1 MENTVSVVIPSI
13 GSPDLLVAIAS
24 VLAQSFNL
32 LEIIVVDDSLDSSVD
47 LRDFS
52 ADGLFKISTGG
63 GKGPSAS
70 RNLGTSIAKGSWI
83 AYLDEDDEW
92 LPNKISDQI
101 SFAQKSGADLIL
113 TSAIFYAKKRSL
125 RPKILLTKNRSPIEN
140 LYDKPNLFKNHVY
153 LPMSSVI
160 VRKEIASKFSF
171 DENLTER
178 ENLIFLEKIY
188 QNGFSI
194 IQMREF
200 LTVINFDSNKSISRI
215 DLSTEIR
222 WYETL
227 SKENFALANNFA
239 LESSRNFIRVKN
251 FSHARMML
259 KRIKIDSAKMFFY
272 CSALKLLCLKN

>member
-24 VLAQSFNL
+24 VLAQSYNL

-160 VRKEIASKFSF
+160 VRKEIASQFSF

-200 LTVINFDSNKSISRI
+200 LTVINFDSSKSISRI

-239 LESSRNFIRVKN
+239 LESSRNFIRIKS
-251 FSHARMML
+251 FSHARVML
-259 KRIKIDSAKMFFY
+259 KRIKIDSVKMFFY